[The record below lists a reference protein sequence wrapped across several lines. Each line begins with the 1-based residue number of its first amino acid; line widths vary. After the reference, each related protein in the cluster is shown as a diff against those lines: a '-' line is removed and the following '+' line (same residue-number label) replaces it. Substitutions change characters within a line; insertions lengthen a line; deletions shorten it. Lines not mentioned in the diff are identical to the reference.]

1 MSTGSEL
8 LTSLVAVQG
17 TEGAL
22 QDRLGVIVGAGA
34 LADEFLVRTLALR
47 TTDASSEASVAH
59 SAKVSDADVQRAYLF
74 GMRGITDPASKV
86 DEWLNLR
93 ALEPA
98 VEAFA
103 YAKCTRFGAVGKFR
117 RPPQIDF
124 FAPSIRWMMVRGVLR
139 GGDDRIIRLII
150 DWFAKHSITY
160 VPLLDL
166 LRVVGMSPEMVISTD
181 AEGLQA
187 YSASPVPKSES
198 ELEPAPA
205 TELAQL
211 NAVSNE
217 EGALHAVLFA
227 NDVAR
232 GRDVLLALGGEDVGQ
247 AVAVCA
253 GEVLAIEAAEGTNA
267 MLKRAAALRQTA
279 ASDDAGQIDYG
290 GVVVKLP
297 KTRQLAHIDQPC
309 IGKDTVAL
317 AIELGFSG
325 LAMGAGV
332 LLLDQDEVH
341 AMADTA
347 HFQITIL

>member
-1 MSTGSEL
+1 M
-8 LTSLVAVQG
+8 
-17 TEGAL
+17 
-22 QDRLGVIVGAGA
+22 
-34 LADEFLVRTLALR
+34 
-47 TTDASSEASVAH
+47 
-59 SAKVSDADVQRAYLF
+59 
-74 GMRGITDPASKV
+74 
-86 DEWLNLR
+86 
-93 ALEPA
+93 
-98 VEAFA
+98 
-103 YAKCTRFGAVGKFR
+103 
-117 RPPQIDF
+117 
-124 FAPSIRWMMVRGVLR
+124 
-139 GGDDRIIRLII
+139 
-150 DWFAKHSITY
+150 
-160 VPLLDL
+160 
-166 LRVVGMSPEMVISTD
+166 
-181 AEGLQA
+181 
-187 YSASPVPKSES
+187 
-198 ELEPAPA
+198 
-205 TELAQL
+205 